1 MLCVGTEDG
10 FLLRKI
16 PRELSF
22 GELRAR
28 HPPCY
33 AVNPVGGSGE
43 GGMDAV
49 EALAID
55 GGAVVETAFA
65 GVATDDVNY
74 GAVFYTV
81 PCERSYP
88 QIGRISK
95 LAEYL
100 LNPDFA
106 LAVVVIAHVVG
117 AETHDDEG
125 GTDTVDMVGKV
136 ARCSPRLRC
145 GTIPDDAM
153 EFETVL
159 CGIVG

>member
-1 MLCVGTEDG
+1 MRSTQLAAAAKV
-10 FLLRKI
+10 
-16 PRELSF
+16 
-22 GELRAR
+22 
-28 HPPCY
+28 
-33 AVNPVGGSGE
+33 
-43 GGMDAV
+43 GMDAV

-100 LNPDFA
+100 LNQISRW
-106 LAVVVIAHVVG
+106 L
-117 AETHDDEG
+117 
-125 GTDTVDMVGKV
+125 
-136 ARCSPRLRC
+136 
-145 GTIPDDAM
+145 
-153 EFETVL
+153 
-159 CGIVG
+159 